1 MKRGGSWYAKRRK
14 QREMFRAAMAT
25 MTLYAC
31 FLGIVGVVAYQEL
44 FKAKPVEAQ
53 NMEIYT
59 VEKPVVPP
67 VVEVVKETVEQI
79 IERKAA
85 EYGVDAEYAKKISF
99 CESSNNP
106 EAVNWQ
112 GSSASGL
119 WMYTEGTFLD
129 GIRWRGLDWTLDD
142 RFDVEKSTDMTMWF
156 VKKEG
161 WKRWECDKLVK

>member
-1 MKRGGSWYAKRRK
+1 MKRGGTWYAKRRK
-14 QREMFRAAMAT
+14 QREMRRAALAT
-25 MTLYAC
+25 LTLYTCAM
-31 FLGIVGVVAYQEL
+31 GIISIVAYQEL

-53 NMEIYT
+53 NSEIYT

-67 VVEVVKETVEQI
+67 LVEVVQETVEQI

-99 CESSNNP
+99 CESSNDP
-106 EAVNWQ
+106 SAVNWQ

-119 WMYTEGTFLD
+119 FMFTRDTFLD
-129 GIRWRGLDWTLDD
+129 GIRWRGLDWTLND
-142 RFDVEKSTDMTMWF
+142 RFDAEKSTDMAMWF

-161 WKRWECDKLVK
+161 WKRWACEKIVE